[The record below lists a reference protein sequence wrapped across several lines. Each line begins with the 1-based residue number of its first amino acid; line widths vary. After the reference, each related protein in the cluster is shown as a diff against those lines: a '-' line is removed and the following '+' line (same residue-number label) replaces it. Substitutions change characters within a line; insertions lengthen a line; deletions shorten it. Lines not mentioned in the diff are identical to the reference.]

1 MDDFNALLTRVRDCT
16 NCAVDLPLGLRPI
29 VRGTP
34 DAKLLL
40 IGQAPGTRVHES
52 SVPWNEPSVD
62 RLRDWLQMTPDDFY
76 DESKIAIAPMGFCYP
91 GANAKGGDK
100 PPRPNAHLNGTRP
113 VLAGLPNVELTILI
127 GQYAQKR
134 YLEKRRTR
142 GSPWKSYRCY
152 GSELPGYS
160 ADAAASNASISASEK
175 PKWWP
180 ISWITTWRTIRS
192 NGSPVSRQ

>member
-16 NCAVDLPLGLRPI
+16 ICAADLPLGPRPI

-52 SVPWNEPSVD
+52 GVPWNDPSGE

-76 DESKIAIAPMGFCYP
+76 DESKIAILPMGFCYP
-91 GANAKGGDK
+91 GDDAKGGDK
-100 PPRPNAHLNGTRP
+100 PPRPECAPEWHPPL
-113 VLAGLPNVELTILI
+113 LAGLPNVELTILI

-134 YLEKRRTR
+134 YLEKRRKKTLTETVR
-142 GSPWKSYRCY
+142 HWREYRPDF
-152 GSELPGYS
+152 LPL
-160 ADAAASNASISASEK
+160 
-175 PKWWP
+175 PHP
-180 ISWITTWRTIRS
+180 SWRNNVWVKKNLWFAEEVLPMLRERVA
-192 NGSPVSRQ
+192 GLFG

>member
-16 NCAVDLPLGLRPI
+16 ICAADLPLGPRPI

-52 SVPWNEPSVD
+52 GVPWNDPSGE

-76 DESKIAIAPMGFCYP
+76 DESKIAIVPMGFCYP
-91 GANAKGGDK
+91 GADAKGGDK
-100 PPRPNAHLNGTRP
+100 PPRPECAPEWHPPL
-113 VLAGLPNVELTILI
+113 LAGLPNVELTILI

-134 YLEKRRTR
+134 YLEKRRKKTLTETVR
-142 GSPWKSYRCY
+142 HWRECTPDFLPLPHPSWRNNVWVKKNPWFA
-152 GSELPGYS
+152 EEVLPMLRERVAGLF
-160 ADAAASNASISASEK
+160 
-175 PKWWP
+175 
-180 ISWITTWRTIRS
+180 
-192 NGSPVSRQ
+192 G

>member
-16 NCAVDLPLGLRPI
+16 ICAADLPLGPRPI

-52 SVPWNEPSVD
+52 GVPWNDPSGE

-76 DESKIAIAPMGFCYP
+76 DESKIAILPMGFCYP
-91 GANAKGGDK
+91 GDDAKGGDK
-100 PPRPNAHLNGTRP
+100 PPRPECAPEWPPPL
-113 VLAGLPNVELTILI
+113 LAGLPNVELTILI

-134 YLEKRRTR
+134 YLEKRRKKTLTETVR
-142 GSPWKSYRCY
+142 HWREYRPDF
-152 GSELPGYS
+152 LPL
-160 ADAAASNASISASEK
+160 
-175 PKWWP
+175 PHP
-180 ISWITTWRTIRS
+180 SWRNNVWVKKNLWFAEEVLPMLRERVA
-192 NGSPVSRQ
+192 GLFG